1 MLPWSEG
8 AASGIRSGE
17 WYLACVMPEGSIS
30 ASTARERARRA
41 AEILSRDPRVRLVY
55 LYGSAVHSAEEPVGD
70 VDLAIL
76 MNPAMD
82 AEDLFRLRA
91 DLVLAVGASIDL
103 VSLDRAPIVL
113 AHEVVDSGSCL
124 FTRCPEDETD
134 FVVRT
139 RSRWLDFQPFREEQW
154 RLAGERL
161 RERLGP

>member
-1 MLPWSEG
+1 MN
-8 AASGIRSGE
+8 GIF
-17 WYLACVMPEGSIS
+17 AVVTPEGSIS
-30 ASTARERARRA
+30 ASMARERARRA

-55 LYGSAVHSAEEPVGD
+55 LYGSAARGEEAPVGD

-76 MNPAMD
+76 TDRALD
-82 AEDLFRLRA
+82 AGDLFRLRA
-91 DLVLAVGASIDL
+91 DLVAAVGVSIDL

-113 AHEVVDSGSCL
+113 AHEVVDAGSCL
-124 FTRCPEDETD
+124 FARRPEDETD